1 MNVLILAAGQGN
13 RLKPLTNN
21 NPKCLVKVL
30 NKSILD
36 HQLNIFKKFNF
47 DKINIV
53 AGYKA
58 NKLKIK
64 ILKYLLI
71 KNLKIQIWYTAY
83 FVPIIYL
90 EKNLI

>member
-21 NPKCLVKVL
+21 TPKCLVKVL

-53 AGYKA
+53 AGYRA
-58 NKLKIK
+58 NKLKNKNIK
-64 ILKYLLI
+64 IFINKKFQNTNMVYSLFCADSLFR
-71 KNLKIQIWYTAY
+71 KN
-83 FVPIIYL
+83 
-90 EKNLI
+90 N